1 MILPRVECPYMAIT
15 KGAKKAIRASERKRI
30 FNLRRKKALT
40 DTSKALTRAV
50 AAGDTAAAAKL
61 LPAAYQAV
69 DKAAKRGVI
78 KANTAAR
85 KKSRLAR
92 LVRVV

>member
-1 MILPRVECPYMAIT
+1 MAIT

-50 AAGDTAAAAKL
+50 AAGDTAAAANL